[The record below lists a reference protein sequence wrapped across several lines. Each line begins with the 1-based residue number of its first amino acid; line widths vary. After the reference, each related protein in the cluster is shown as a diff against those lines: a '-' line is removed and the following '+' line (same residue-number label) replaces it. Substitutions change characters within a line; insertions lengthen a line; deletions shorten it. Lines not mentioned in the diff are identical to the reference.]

1 MAYLVFD
8 LESLFSIPT
17 TCKIKFVG
25 GPFDGKTEVFES
37 CDYDQIGIGVVD
49 GQRGNSSMYVPVVK
63 GESVYQ
69 FKEKESV

>member
-1 MAYLVFD
+1 MFD
-8 LESLFSIPT
+8 FESLFSIPT

-25 GPFDGKTEVFES
+25 GPYDGKTGIFES
-37 CDYDQIGIGVVD
+37 CDFDQIGIGIVD

-63 GESVYQ
+63 GETVYQ